1 MHATLGLGALAGEAG
16 SDEDGRVTTHRLLAA
31 VVLVAL
37 TGLTACGSADGP
49 AARPGSPSP
58 AESPTSTPVED
69 LTVTSSGPGAAIEV
83 RGTITEGVEAG
94 CLVFSPENATT
105 DGSWVLVGNTA
116 GLEAGQTVTL
126 RGTPAPEVI
135 TTCQQGTPFRVE
147 SVLGR

>member
-1 MHATLGLGALAGEAG
+1 MVATLGLGALAGEGG
-16 SDEDGRVTTHRLLAA
+16 SGEDGPVATHRLFALG
-31 VVLVAL
+31 VLVAL

-49 AARPGSPSP
+49 AAPPGSPYP
-58 AESPTSTPVED
+58 TESPTSTPVED
-69 LTVTSSGPGAAIEV
+69 LTPSSSGPGAAIDV

-94 CLVFSPENATT
+94 CLVFTPQSAAT
-105 DGSWVLVGNTA
+105 DGSWVLIGKTA

-126 RGTPAPEVI
+126 RGVPAPEVM

>member
-1 MHATLGLGALAGEAG
+1 M
-16 SDEDGRVTTHRLLAA
+16 TTHRLLA
-31 VVLVAL
+31 VGVLVVL
-37 TGLTACGSADGP
+37 TGLTACGSAEGP

-69 LTVTSSGPGAAIEV
+69 LTPTSPGPGKAIDV

-94 CLVFSPENATT
+94 CLVFTPESATT
-105 DGSWVLVGNTA
+105 EGSWVLVGNTA

-126 RGTPAPEVI
+126 RGTPAPEVM

>member
-1 MHATLGLGALAGEAG
+1 M
-16 SDEDGRVTTHRLLAA
+16 
-31 VVLVAL
+31 L
-37 TGLTACGSADGP
+37 TGLTACGSAEGP

-69 LTVTSSGPGAAIEV
+69 LTPTSPGPDRAIDV

-94 CLVFSPENATT
+94 CLVFTPESATT

-126 RGTPAPEVI
+126 RGTPAPEVM